1 MKKLITLAVFDNV
14 FDVKFNL
21 LKSMLEQAEIPFLT
35 SNENARAIKPMPF
48 KNPVN
53 VSIDIKVYEE
63 DAEEALKI
71 YYSIS

>member
-1 MKKLITLAVFDNV
+1 MKSLITLAVFDNV

-21 LKSMLEQAEIPFLT
+21 LKSMLEQAGIAYLA

-53 VSIDIKVYEE
+53 VAIDIKVNEE
-63 DAEEALKI
+63 DAEEALEI
-71 YYSIS
+71 YRSIS